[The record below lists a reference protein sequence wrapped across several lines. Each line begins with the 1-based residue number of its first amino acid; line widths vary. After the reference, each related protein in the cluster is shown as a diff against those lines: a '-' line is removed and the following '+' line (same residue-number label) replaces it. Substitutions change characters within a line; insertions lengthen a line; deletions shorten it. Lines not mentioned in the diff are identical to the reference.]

1 MITIKTTVKG
11 IKIGNLQDEEALTGV
26 TVILCENGA
35 TAGVDVRGS
44 APGTRET
51 DLLDPVNTV
60 DKVHAVVL
68 SGGSAFGLAAATG
81 VMKYLEEREIGFDV
95 GVTKV
100 PIVCQAV
107 LFDLLLGDYKVRP
120 DEVMG
125 YKACE
130 NAGEDFEIGNYG
142 AGTGASIG
150 KINSMEF
157 AMKSGLGYSEFVHE
171 SGLVVGALVAVNAF
185 GDIIKDGKIIAGAL
199 NKDKASFANTS
210 KLMTSSL
217 LQRGFD
223 NTNTTIGAIITNAK
237 LSKAQ
242 CKKVSQVAHNGYA
255 RAISPIHT
263 TLDGDTIFALA
274 TGEIE
279 TSIDV
284 VANLASEVMQEAIY
298 SAVKSSKSV
307 LGLKSFND
315 LSDEK

>member
-1 MITIKTTVKG
+1 
-11 IKIGNLQDEEALTGV
+11 
-26 TVILCENGA
+26 
-35 TAGVDVRGS
+35 
-44 APGTRET
+44 
-51 DLLDPVNTV
+51 
-60 DKVHAVVL
+60 
-68 SGGSAFGLAAATG
+68 
-81 VMKYLEEREIGFDV
+81 
-95 GVTKV
+95 
-100 PIVCQAV
+100 
-107 LFDLLLGDYKVRP
+107 
-120 DEVMG
+120 
-125 YKACE
+125 
-130 NAGEDFEIGNYG
+130 
-142 AGTGASIG
+142 
-150 KINSMEF
+150 
-157 AMKSGLGYSEFVHE
+157 MKSGLGYSEFVHE

-237 LSKAQ
+237 LSKTQ
-242 CKKVSQVAHNGYA
+242 CKKVAQVAHNGYA

-284 VANLASEVMQEAIY
+284 VANLASEVMHEAIY

-315 LSDEK
+315 ISDEK